1 MVSFRSKPPEQA
13 KNSSKELGEK
23 MASLIIGHGGILD
36 VLRSKVPEQRW
47 RVPAGE
53 DFAAQADFLTRH
65 PVRPGR
71 QGIVFTNLPG
81 NWMPVADAGW
91 TIYWIDRGQIPIGA
105 QALPEYFMDRS
116 ITDFVHEFWRIQT
129 IDKRLVGDIIL
140 NRTRQTAPMIIV
152 TSNTGG
158 VGKTVSSRRLCER
171 AREKGLR
178 PLLIDGN
185 MRQSSQ
191 RSFFDPGQRMPA
203 RTIADWR
210 PGMAAQYGANSGR
223 MFNIG
228 YDVSFAPPAGAMV
241 SWDHYR
247 ACIEEARKLWDFVV
261 LDLDRISADD
271 LQDSTTAAGGMVV
284 PYVLA
289 GDLCLVI
296 VKAGVQTQG
305 DALNLLSAFPR
316 YGLPRECIGI
326 KDTVPVGMTD
336 YRPLDYSR
344 YGIFLGVEY
353 QTVEAGNLIA
363 SGKSNWADSNLDLA
377 REQTLEWVLPDK
389 GFEPAKFEVKKK
401 KGWFHRG

>member
-116 ITDFVHEFWRIQT
+116 ITDFVHEFWRIQA

-158 VGKTVSSRRLCER
+158 VGKTVSSRR
-171 AREKGLR
+171 
-178 PLLIDGN
+178 
-185 MRQSSQ
+185 
-191 RSFFDPGQRMPA
+191 
-203 RTIADWR
+203 
-210 PGMAAQYGANSGR
+210 Y
-223 MFNIG
+223 
-228 YDVSFAPPAGAMV
+228 
-241 SWDHYR
+241 
-247 ACIEEARKLWDFVV
+247 
-261 LDLDRISADD
+261 
-271 LQDSTTAAGGMVV
+271 
-284 PYVLA
+284 
-289 GDLCLVI
+289 
-296 VKAGVQTQG
+296 
-305 DALNLLSAFPR
+305 
-316 YGLPRECIGI
+316 
-326 KDTVPVGMTD
+326 
-336 YRPLDYSR
+336 
-344 YGIFLGVEY
+344 
-353 QTVEAGNLIA
+353 A
-363 SGKSNWADSNLDLA
+363 SGQ
-377 REQTLEWVLPDK
+377 E
-389 GFEPAKFEVKKK
+389 KKNYAPSLSTAT
-401 KGWFHRG
+401 

>member
-1 MVSFRSKPPEQA
+1 
-13 KNSSKELGEK
+13 
-23 MASLIIGHGGILD
+23 
-36 VLRSKVPEQRW
+36 
-47 RVPAGE
+47 
-53 DFAAQADFLTRH
+53 
-65 PVRPGR
+65 
-71 QGIVFTNLPG
+71 
-81 NWMPVADAGW
+81 
-91 TIYWIDRGQIPIGA
+91 
-105 QALPEYFMDRS
+105 
-116 ITDFVHEFWRIQT
+116 
-129 IDKRLVGDIIL
+129 
-140 NRTRQTAPMIIV
+140 
-152 TSNTGG
+152 
-158 VGKTVSSRRLCER
+158 
-171 AREKGLR
+171 
-178 PLLIDGN
+178 
-185 MRQSSQ
+185 
-191 RSFFDPGQRMPA
+191 
-203 RTIADWR
+203 
-210 PGMAAQYGANSGR
+210 
-223 MFNIG
+223 
-228 YDVSFAPPAGAMV
+228 
-241 SWDHYR
+241 
-247 ACIEEARKLWDFVV
+247 IEEARKLWDFVV

>member
-1 MVSFRSKPPEQA
+1 
-13 KNSSKELGEK
+13 

-36 VLRSKVPEQRW
+36 VLRSRLPEQRW

-81 NWMPVADAGW
+81 NWMPVADAGGQSTGSTADRYPSERRPSPNISW
-91 TIYWIDRGQIPIGA
+91 TEASRI
-105 QALPEYFMDRS
+105 S
-116 ITDFVHEFWRIQT
+116 STSSWRIQT

-247 ACIEEARKLWDFVV
+247 AYIEEARKLWDFVV

>member
-1 MVSFRSKPPEQA
+1 MEASSTCCDPRSPNSVGGARRRGFRSPGRLPDK
-13 KNSSKELGEK
+13 
-23 MASLIIGHGGILD
+23 
-36 VLRSKVPEQRW
+36 
-47 RVPAGE
+47 
-53 DFAAQADFLTRH
+53 H

-191 RSFFDPGQRMPA
+191 RSFFDPGSVCR
-203 RTIADWR
+203 R
-210 PGMAAQYGANSGR
+210 
-223 MFNIG
+223 
-228 YDVSFAPPAGAMV
+228 AP
-241 SWDHYR
+241 
-247 ACIEEARKLWDFVV
+247 
-261 LDLDRISADD
+261 
-271 LQDSTTAAGGMVV
+271 
-284 PYVLA
+284 
-289 GDLCLVI
+289 
-296 VKAGVQTQG
+296 
-305 DALNLLSAFPR
+305 
-316 YGLPRECIGI
+316 
-326 KDTVPVGMTD
+326 
-336 YRPLDYSR
+336 
-344 YGIFLGVEY
+344 
-353 QTVEAGNLIA
+353 
-363 SGKSNWADSNLDLA
+363 
-377 REQTLEWVLPDK
+377 
-389 GFEPAKFEVKKK
+389 
-401 KGWFHRG
+401 

>member
-1 MVSFRSKPPEQA
+1 
-13 KNSSKELGEK
+13 

-247 ACIEEARKLWDFVV
+247 AYIEEARKLWDFVV

-363 SGKSNWADSNLDLA
+363 SGK
-377 REQTLEWVLPDK
+377 
-389 GFEPAKFEVKKK
+389 
-401 KGWFHRG
+401 